1 MLDLSS
7 SNWSSHAS
15 GRSLAM
21 STNSKDIIFLRR
33 VSGRGHRELAVL
45 AAAGAT
51 IVEGR
56 SDVAGKLGIA
66 ALWAVRGGGILGIR
80 GPTEGCGRWS
90 YSHQCHCGCS
100 CNCGCMKV
108 VWERGMAFTPG

>member
-7 SNWSSHAS
+7 SNWNSHAS
-15 GRSLAM
+15 GRSSAM
-21 STNSKDIIFLRR
+21 STNSKDMIFLRR

-56 SDVAGKLGIA
+56 GDVAGKVGIA
-66 ALWAVRGGGILGIR
+66 AMGAVRGGGILGIR
-80 GPTEGCGRWS
+80 GTPLRAVAVGVTPI
-90 YSHQCHCGCS
+90 
-100 CNCGCMKV
+100 NAIVAAV
-108 VWERGMAFTPG
+108 VAGVVAA